1 MAEIIPFKGIL
12 YNTDKIGNM
21 ANVVTPPYD
30 VISDDER
37 DEYHKV
43 NSYNIIRLILGKKNE
58 HDPDKETYHAKASN
72 YFTKWLDDGILVQD
86 RVPAFYLTTHE
97 FPLGNRTVTRYG
109 LTALA
114 RLMPFDRGIILPHE
128 KTFSKVKSERLGL
141 LKKCHANF
149 SSIFSLYSDKQNI
162 ILNSLKDAVSDK
174 PPDMDFTDYKG
185 HKHRQWRITDRDIH
199 AYVADAMKDKK
210 LFIADG
216 HHRYETSL
224 NYKEWISANNPDFN
238 ADHPANFVMMYLCS
252 MGDPGLIILPAHRIL
267 TGLTGTEL
275 SSFKKRCDD
284 FFDITTIPY
293 KNNDNEKAKDNF
305 ISTLKANSAKNI
317 IGVFMKNCPELLLL
331 TPKPQAMEDIFSDV
345 MPAAIRSLDVTILT
359 NLILTR
365 ILDFDQKRMD
375 DEELFS
381 YTTDYSE
388 AIDAVTPGKA
398 DITFI
403 LNPTLIKQV
412 QQIAEM
418 GLIMPRKSTYFFP
431 KVITGQVLN
440 RLTGCK
446 IK

>member
-1 MAEIIPFKGIL
+1 MAEIIPFRGIL
-12 YNTDKIGNM
+12 YNTGKIGNI

-30 VISDDER
+30 VISDNER
-37 DEYHKV
+37 DDYHKA
-43 NSYNIIRLILGKKNE
+43 NPYNIIRLILGKKNE
-58 HDPDKETYHAKASN
+58 HDPEKVTYHAKAAD
-72 YFTKWLDDGILVQD
+72 YFKKWLDDGVLVQGQ
-86 RVPAFYLTTHE
+86 VPAFYLTTHE

-149 SSIFSLYSDKQNI
+149 SSIFSLYSDQKNI
-162 ILNSLKDAVSDK
+162 ILNSLKDAVSNK
-174 PPDMDFTDYKG
+174 SPDLDFTDDKG
-185 HKHRQWRITDRDIH
+185 HTHRQWRITDRNLH
-199 AYVADAMKDKK
+199 AYVTDAMKDKK

-238 ADHPANFVMMYLCS
+238 AEHPANFIMMYLCS
-252 MGDPGLIILPAHRIL
+252 MEDPGLIILPAHRIL
-267 TGLTGTEL
+267 TGLTDTEL
-275 SSFKKRCDD
+275 SSFIKNCDD
-284 FFDITTIPY
+284 YFDITKISY
-293 KNNDNEKAKDNF
+293 ENNDNEKAKHNF
-305 ISTLKANSAKNI
+305 ISTLKTGSSKNI
-317 IGVFMKNCPELLLL
+317 IGVFMKNHPELFLL
-331 TPKPQAMEDIFSDV
+331 TLKPQVMEDNFSGV
-345 MPAAIRSLDVTILT
+345 MPAAIRSLDVTVLT
-359 NLILTR
+359 NLMLTKILG
-365 ILDFDQKRMD
+365 FDQKRMD
-375 DEELFS
+375 DEKLFS

-388 AIDAVTPGKA
+388 AIDAVASGAA

-412 QQIAEM
+412 KQIAEM

-440 RLTGCK
+440 RLIRCK
-446 IK
+446 